1 MDTITA
7 EEFAAIHEWSK
18 ATTALLDQQDKVIK
32 AQAAAIRYM
41 NEFVLSFN
49 DRIAALEARD
59 QRLTDSID
67 KAIDDFTETADAGD
81 WMPSDE

>member
-7 EEFAAIHEWSK
+7 KEFAAIHEWSK

-49 DRIAALEARD
+49 DRIAALETRD

-67 KAIDDFTETADAGD
+67 KAISDFTVTAPVSEGAQ
-81 WMPSDE
+81 PDE